1 VSAAIIDIATREVR
15 AAGREAPA
23 TLVPVERPFG
33 VDGDL
38 DGARN
43 LLRAR
48 SAWGPLL
55 GLTRRDLDHAVAR
68 IERGTRFYPTTE
80 FLKRLVD
87 VVLSLMA
94 LVPLIVLTPLIALAI
109 KLDSPGPVFYRQ
121 SRVGRSGREF
131 GMFKFR
137 TMRLD
142 SEAALAKLMAERD
155 GADLLFKMRTDPRI
169 TKVGAVLRKF
179 SLDELPQF
187 LNVIAGDM
195 SVVGPRP
202 PLPREVREY
211 VGRAFRRLYVKPG
224 ITGLWQVS
232 GRSDLTWEESI
243 RLDLYYIEN
252 WSLSVDLQIM
262 WRTVRVAFAP
272 TSAY

>member
-1 VSAAIIDIATREVR
+1 MSAAIIDIATRELR
-15 AAGREAPA
+15 AAGREARA
-23 TLVPVERPFG
+23 KLVPVERPFG

-38 DGARN
+38 DSARN

-48 SAWGPLL
+48 SALGPLF
-55 GLTRRDLDHAVAR
+55 GLTGRDLDHAVSR

-94 LVPLIVLTPLIALAI
+94 LVPLILLTPLIALAI

-137 TMRLD
+137 TMRVD
-142 SEAALAKLMAERD
+142 SEVALAKLMAERD

-169 TKVGAVLRKF
+169 TKVGAFLRKF

-202 PLPREVREY
+202 PLPQEVREY
-211 VGRAFRRLYVKPG
+211 DGRVFRRLYVKPG

-272 TSAY
+272 MGAY